1 MNKRGVMNLFG
12 TMALKQQIALAVLA
26 AAVAAS
32 LGAGWITHHS
42 YAEQSREFIGAPPSA
57 QFWLGTDE
65 LGRDRFARL
74 LYGTRVSLL
83 LAPAA
88 ALLSTLIAGLIGGA
102 AGYLGGRWERVVT
115 GSVDLFLSL
124 PWLFLLLAV
133 RALLPLNTSP
143 VTSVAI
149 TFLLL
154 GCLGWAGPAR
164 IIRAGART
172 LVNSDYLVLASA
184 CGIPR
189 WRLFWRHLLP
199 NLRPILLAQFWIS
212 VPLFI
217 LSEANLGLLGLG
229 VAEPLPSWGALLRE
243 LENYS
248 AVLQNP
254 WILAPAVLLVIVVGC
269 LQLVLRTEE
278 SAPC

>member
-1 MNKRGVMNLFG
+1 MTRKQKVALVVMIL
-12 TMALKQQIALAVLA
+12 
-26 AAVAAS
+26 AVAAS
-32 LGAGWITHHS
+32 LGAAFIVRSS
-42 YAEQSREFIGAPPSA
+42 YSEQFRDAISVPPSSR
-57 QFWLGTDE
+57 FWLGTDE

-88 ALLSTLIAGLIGGA
+88 ALLSTLLAGLIGGA
-102 AGYLGGRWERVVT
+102 AGYLGGRWERFVT
-115 GSVDLFLSL
+115 AGVDLFLSL

-143 VTSVAI
+143 VTSVTI

-154 GCLGWAGPAR
+154 GCLGWAAPAR
-164 IIRAGART
+164 IIRASTRT
-172 LVNSDYLVLASA
+172 LVNSDYLVQAAAS
-184 CGIPR
+184 GIPR

-229 VAEPLPSWGALLRE
+229 VSEPLPSWGAMLRE

-254 WILAPAVLLVIVVGC
+254 WMLAPAVLLVLVVSC
-269 LQLVLRTEE
+269 LQLLLGTEE
-278 SAPC
+278 SVPC

>member
-1 MNKRGVMNLFG
+1 MEGQRGGVN
-12 TMALKQQIALAVLA
+12 LKQKIALAVLA
-26 AAVAAS
+26 LAVVAS
-32 LGAGWITHHS
+32 LGAGFLTEHS
-42 YAEQSREFIGAPPSA
+42 YAEQSRESISAPPSA
-57 QFWLGTDE
+57 HFWLGTDE
-65 LGRDRFARL
+65 LGRDRFTRL

-88 ALLSTLIAGLIGGA
+88 ALLATVIAAMIGGA
-102 AGYLGGRWERVVT
+102 AGYLGGRWERAVT
-115 GSVDLFLSL
+115 TGIDLFLSL

-143 VTSVAI
+143 VMSVMI

-154 GCLGWAGPAR
+154 GCLGWAAPAR
-164 IIRAGART
+164 IIRAGTRT
-172 LVNSDYLVLASA
+172 LRNSDFLVQASA
-184 CGIPR
+184 SGVSR

-212 VPLFI
+212 IPLFI

-229 VAEPLPSWGALLRE
+229 VSEPLPSWGAMLRE

-254 WILAPAVLLVIVVGC
+254 WILAPVILLVAVVSC
-269 LQLVLRTEE
+269 LQLLLGTEE
-278 SAPC
+278 RVPC

>member
-1 MNKRGVMNLFG
+1 MNL
-12 TMALKQQIALAVLA
+12 KQKIALMVLA
-26 AAVAAS
+26 IAVAAA
-32 LGAGWITHHS
+32 LAAGWVAQHS
-42 YAEQSREFIGAPPSA
+42 YAEQSREVISAPPSA

-74 LYGTRVSLL
+74 LYGTRISLL

-88 ALLSTLIAGLIGGA
+88 ALLSTLLAGLVGGA
-102 AGYLGGRWERVVT
+102 AGYLGGRWERLVT
-115 GSVDLFLSL
+115 AVVDLFLSL

-143 VTSVAI
+143 VTSVVI

-172 LVNSDYLVLASA
+172 LVNSDYLVQASA
-184 CGIPR
+184 SGISR

-199 NLRPILLAQFWIS
+199 NLQPILLAQFWIS
-212 VPLFI
+212 VPVFI

-229 VAEPLPSWGALLRE
+229 VSEPLPSWGGMLRE

-248 AVLQNP
+248 AVFQNP
-254 WILAPAVLLVIVVGC
+254 WMLAPVILLVVVVSC
-269 LQLVLRTEE
+269 LQLLLGTEE
-278 SAPC
+278 RASC

>member
-1 MNKRGVMNLFG
+1 METERHGMNL
-12 TMALKQQIALAVLA
+12 KQKFALAVLA
-26 AAVAAS
+26 IAVAAS
-32 LGAGWITHHS
+32 LGAGFLAQHS
-42 YAEQSREFIGAPPSA
+42 YAAQSREYISAPPSA

-65 LGRDRFARL
+65 LGRDRFSRL

-102 AGYLGGRWERVVT
+102 AGYLGGRWERFVT
-115 GSVDLFLSL
+115 AGVDLFLSL

-143 VTSVAI
+143 VTSVML
-149 TFLLL
+149 TFILL
-154 GCLGWAGPAR
+154 GCLGWAAPAR
-164 IIRAGART
+164 IIRAGTRT
-172 LVNSDYLVLASA
+172 LVNSDYLVQANANGVS
-184 CGIPR
+184 R

-229 VAEPLPSWGALLRE
+229 VAEPLPSWGSLLRE

-248 AVLQNP
+248 AVLRNP
-254 WILAPAVLLVIVVGC
+254 WMLTPAIVLVVIVCC
-269 LQLVLRTEE
+269 LQLLLRTEE
-278 SAPC
+278 GAPC

>member
-1 MNKRGVMNLFG
+1 MNL
-12 TMALKQQIALAVLA
+12 KQRIALVVLA
-26 AAVAAS
+26 VAVVVS
-32 LGAGWITHHS
+32 LGAGWVSQHS
-42 YAEQSREFIGAPPSA
+42 YAEQSREFISASPSA

-102 AGYLGGRWERVVT
+102 AGYLGGRWERFVT
-115 GSVDLFLSL
+115 AGVDLFLSL

-143 VTSVAI
+143 ITSVVI
-149 TFLLL
+149 TFILL
-154 GCLGWAGPAR
+154 GCLGWAAPAR
-164 IIRAGART
+164 IIRAGTRT
-172 LVNSDYLVLASA
+172 LANSDYLLQASA
-184 CGIPR
+184 SGISR

-229 VAEPLPSWGALLRE
+229 VAEPLPSWGAMLRE

-248 AVLQNP
+248 AVLKNP
-254 WILAPAVLLVIVVGC
+254 WMLTPAVLLVVMVCC
-269 LQLVLRTEE
+269 LQLLLRTEE

>member
-1 MNKRGVMNLFG
+1 MSFRQKLAILV
-12 TMALKQQIALAVLA
+12 LAV
-26 AAVAAS
+26 AVVAS
-32 LGAGWITHHS
+32 LCAPFIAQHS
-42 YAEQSREFIGAPPSA
+42 YAEQSRDAISAPPSTH
-57 QFWLGTDE
+57 FWLGTDE

-88 ALLSTLIAGLIGGA
+88 ALLATLIAAMIGGA
-102 AGYLGGRWERVVT
+102 AGYLGGRWERLVT
-115 GSVDLFLSL
+115 TGIDLFLAL

-143 VTSVAI
+143 VTSVII

-164 IIRAGART
+164 MIRAGTRT
-172 LVNSDYLVLASA
+172 LATSDFLVQASA
-184 CGIPR
+184 SGISR

-199 NLRPILLAQFWIS
+199 NLRPVFLAQFWIS
-212 VPLFI
+212 IPLFI

-229 VAEPLPSWGALLRE
+229 VSEPLPSWGAMLRD

-248 AVLQNP
+248 AILQNP
-254 WILAPAVLLVIVVGC
+254 WMLAPVVLLVAVVGC
-269 LQLVLRTEE
+269 LQLVLRTED
-278 SAPC
+278 SAAC

>member
-1 MNKRGVMNLFG
+1 MTR
-12 TMALKQQIALAVLA
+12 KQTVAVVVLGIVVLASLA
-26 AAVAAS
+26 AAY
-32 LGAGWITHHS
+32 ITPSS
-42 YAEQSREFIGAPPSA
+42 YAEQFRDAISAPPSA
-57 QFWLGTDE
+57 RFWLGTDE

-88 ALLSTLIAGLIGGA
+88 ALLSTLIAALIGGA
-102 AGYLGGRWERVVT
+102 AGYLGGRWERLLTT
-115 GSVDLFLSL
+115 GVDLFLSL

-143 VTSVAI
+143 VTSVMI

-164 IIRAGART
+164 IIRAGTRT
-172 LVNSDYLVLASA
+172 LVNADYLVQASA
-184 CGIPR
+184 SGISR

-229 VAEPLPSWGALLRE
+229 VSEPLPSWGAMLRE

-248 AVLQNP
+248 AVLKNP
-254 WILAPAVLLVIVVGC
+254 WMLAPAILLVIVVSC
-269 LQLVLRTEE
+269 LQLLLRTEE
-278 SAPC
+278 SVSC

>member
-1 MNKRGVMNLFG
+1 MS
-12 TMALKQQIALAVLA
+12 LKQKIALAVLA
-26 AAVAAS
+26 VAVVAS
-32 LGAGWITHHS
+32 LAAGWLAQHS
-42 YAEQSREFIGAPPSA
+42 YAEQSREFIASAPSA

-88 ALLSTLIAGLIGGA
+88 ALLSTLFAALIGGA
-102 AGYLGGRWERVVT
+102 AGYLGGCWERTVT
-115 GSVDLFLSL
+115 AGIDLFLSL

-143 VTSVAI
+143 LTSVMI

-154 GCLGWAGPAR
+154 GCLGWAAPAR
-164 IIRAGART
+164 IIRAGTRT
-172 LVNSDYLVLASA
+172 LASSDYLVQAAAGGVS
-184 CGIPR
+184 R

-229 VAEPLPSWGALLRE
+229 VSEPLPSWGALLRE

-248 AVLQNP
+248 AVLRNP
-254 WILAPAVLLVIVVGC
+254 WMLAPAALLVIVVSC
-269 LQLVLRTEE
+269 LQLLLGTEE
-278 SAPC
+278 SVAC

>member
-1 MNKRGVMNLFG
+1 MNL
-12 TMALKQQIALAVLA
+12 KQYIAVAVLA
-26 AAVAAS
+26 AAALAS
-32 LGAGWITHHS
+32 LGAGWLAHHS
-42 YAEQSREFIGAPPSA
+42 YADQSRDFISAPPSA

-88 ALLSTLIAGLIGGA
+88 ALLSTLMAGLIGAA
-102 AGYLGGRWERVVT
+102 AGYLGGRWERAVT
-115 GSVDLFLSL
+115 AGIDLFLSL

-143 VTSVAI
+143 VASVAI
-149 TFLLL
+149 TFFLL
-154 GCLGWAGPAR
+154 GCLGWAAPAR
-164 IIRAGART
+164 IIRAGTRT
-172 LVNSDYLVLASA
+172 LVNSDYLVQAGAS
-184 CGIPR
+184 GISR
-189 WRLFWRHLLP
+189 WRLFCRHLLP

-229 VAEPLPSWGALLRE
+229 VSEPLPSWGALLRE

-254 WILAPAVLLVIVVGC
+254 WMLAPAVLLVIVVGC
-269 LQLVLRTEE
+269 LQLLLRSEE
-278 SAPC
+278 GVPC

>member
-1 MNKRGVMNLFG
+1 MTR
-12 TMALKQQIALAVLA
+12 KQTVAVVVLGIAV
-26 AAVAAS
+26 VAS
-32 LGAGWITHHS
+32 LGAAYIAPSS
-42 YAEQSREFIGAPPSA
+42 YAEQFRDAISAPPSA
-57 QFWLGTDE
+57 RFWLGTDE

-88 ALLSTLIAGLIGGA
+88 ALLSTLIAALIGGA
-102 AGYLGGRWERVVT
+102 AGYLGGRWERLLT
-115 GSVDLFLSL
+115 AGVDLFLSL

-143 VTSVAI
+143 VTSVMI

-154 GCLGWAGPAR
+154 GCLGWAAPAR
-164 IIRAGART
+164 IIRAGTRT
-172 LVNSDYLVLASA
+172 LVNADYLVQASA
-184 CGIPR
+184 SGISR

-212 VPLFI
+212 IPLFI

-229 VAEPLPSWGALLRE
+229 VSEPLPSWGAMLRE

-248 AVLQNP
+248 AVLKNP
-254 WILAPAVLLVIVVGC
+254 WMLAPAILLVVVVSC
-269 LQLVLRTEE
+269 LQLLLRTEE
-278 SAPC
+278 SVPC

>member
-1 MNKRGVMNLFG
+1 M
-12 TMALKQQIALAVLA
+12 
-26 AAVAAS
+26 
-32 LGAGWITHHS
+32 
-42 YAEQSREFIGAPPSA
+42 PSA
-57 QFWLGTDE
+57 LLHRRASGSAPTNLDVTALHVCFT
-65 LGRDRFARL
+65 ARAF
-74 LYGTRVSLL
+74 RLL

-88 ALLSTLIAGLIGGA
+88 ALLSTLIAALIGGA
-102 AGYLGGRWERVVT
+102 AGYLGGRWERIVT
-115 GSVDLFLSL
+115 AGVDLFLSL

-143 VTSVAI
+143 VTSVII

-164 IIRAGART
+164 MIRAGTRT
-172 LVNSDYLVLASA
+172 LVNSDFLVQASA
-184 CGIPR
+184 SGIPR

-229 VAEPLPSWGALLRE
+229 VAEPLPSWGAMLRE

-254 WILAPAVLLVIVVGC
+254 WMLAPVILLVAVVGC
-269 LQLVLRTEE
+269 LQLLLGNEE
-278 SAPC
+278 PRIAHADATYDSPGAVRPWRPQARPMNCASACGAIRKRSIRY